1 METILFFISSTRHTC
16 GNRLEGIYRYARG
29 RDWHVQVVERAFRR
43 VNVRR
48 HLDFWKPVGVIAE
61 CGSGASELNAEA
73 FDAVPAVYFDADRAV
88 HGPGCYVALDSAK
101 VGELAAGHLLALDL
115 PHYAFA
121 AFRLPMFW
129 ARERCDAF
137 VTAVQRARGCGVSV
151 FDPGREQAPD
161 VRQQA
166 LEEWVRGLPRPCG
179 VFAANDYVGEE
190 VVNICARTGISVPGD
205 IAVLGVDD
213 DGQICENTMPTLSS
227 IAPDFAHGGYLA
239 AEMLGRLID
248 GEKPRNRLLRYEPG
262 AVVVRQSTR
271 RIACDRKRLAEAVEM
286 IRRRAC
292 EGISVEDVASY
303 IGIPRRTAEMHFRAA
318 TGRSIHEEI
327 DEVRFAKVLALL
339 RNPRQT
345 LDAIPDLCGFSTGVA
360 LRKAFKLRTGLSM
373 REWRARNVPAL
384 SRAGG
389 ADGIHGK
396 R

>member
-16 GNRLEGIYRYARG
+16 GSRLEGIYRYARG
-29 RDWHVQVVERAFRR
+29 RDWHVQVVERAFRK

-48 HLDFWKPVGVIAE
+48 QLDFWKPVGVIAE

-73 FDAVPAVYFDADRAV
+73 FGSVPAVYFDADRAV
-88 HGPGCYVALDSAK
+88 HGPGCYVALDSEK

-129 ARERCDAF
+129 ARERREAF
-137 VTAVQRARGCGVSV
+137 VKAVQRSRGCGVSV
-151 FDPGREQAPD
+151 FDPGREQTPD

-166 LEEWVRGLPRPCG
+166 LEEWVRGLPLPCG

-190 VVNICARTGISVPGD
+190 IVNICARAGISVPDD

-213 DGQICENTMPTLSS
+213 DEQICENTMPTLSS

-248 GEKPRNRLLRYEPG
+248 ADVPRTPFLRYLPG
-262 AVVVRQSTR
+262 TVVVRQSTR
-271 RIACDRKRLAEAVEM
+271 RIAPNRRRIAEAVEM

-292 EGISVEDVASY
+292 EGISVEDVASH
-303 IGIPRRTAEMHFRAA
+303 IGVPRRTAEMHFRAA

-327 DEVRFAKVLALL
+327 DEVRFARALALL
-339 RNPRQT
+339 KNPRQT
-345 LDAIPDLCGFSTGVA
+345 LDAIPDLCGFKTGVA

-373 REWRARNVPAL
+373 REWRARKLCGRPPFAM
-384 SRAGG
+384 
-389 ADGIHGK
+389 
-396 R
+396 

>member
-1 METILFFISSTRHTC
+1 MQTILFFISSTRHTC
-16 GNRLEGIYRYARG
+16 GNRLEGIYRCARG
-29 RDWHVQVVERAFRR
+29 RDWHVQVVERAFHK
-43 VNVRR
+43 VNVKRQ
-48 HLDFWKPVGVIAE
+48 LDFWKPVGVIAE

-73 FDAVPAVYFDADRAV
+73 FGAVPAVYFDADRAV

-129 ARERCDAF
+129 ARERCEAF
-137 VTAVQRARGCGVSV
+137 VEAVRRSRGCGVSV
-151 FDPGREQAPD
+151 FDPGREQTPD

-179 VFAANDYVGEE
+179 IFAANDYVGEE
-190 VVNICARTGISVPGD
+190 VVNICARAGISVPGD

-213 DGQICENTMPTLSS
+213 DEHICENTMPTLSS

-248 GEKPRNRLLRYEPG
+248 GEKPRNRFLRYEPG
-262 AVVVRQSTR
+262 TVVVRQSTR
-271 RIACDRKRLAEAVEM
+271 RIALNRKRLAEAVEM

-303 IGIPRRTAEMHFRAA
+303 IGTSRRTAEMHFRAA

-327 DEVRFAKVLALL
+327 DEVRFAKVLSLL
-339 RNPRQT
+339 KNPRQT
-345 LDAIPDLCGFSTGVA
+345 LDAIPGLCGFSTGVA

-373 REWRARNVPAL
+373 REWRARNVPAF
-384 SRAGG
+384 AQ
-389 ADGIHGK
+389 K
-396 R
+396 

>member
-29 RDWHVQVVERAFRR
+29 RDWHVQVVERAFRK

-48 HLDFWKPVGVIAE
+48 QLDFWNPVGVIAE
-61 CGSGASELNAEA
+61 CGSGADELNAEA
-73 FDAVPAVYFDADRAV
+73 FGSVPAVYFDADRAV

-129 ARERCDAF
+129 ARERCQAF
-137 VTAVQRARGCGVSV
+137 VKAVQRSRGCGVSV
-151 FDPGREQAPD
+151 FDPGREQPPD

-166 LEEWVRGLPRPCG
+166 LEEWVRGLPLPCG

-190 VVNICARTGISVPGD
+190 VVNICVRLGISVPGD

-213 DGQICENTMPTLSS
+213 DEQICESTMPTLSS
-227 IAPDFAHGGYLA
+227 IPPDFARGGYLA
-239 AEMLGRLID
+239 GEMLGRLID
-248 GEKPRNRLLRYEPG
+248 GDEPSTTFLRYEPE

-271 RIACDRKRLAEAVEM
+271 RITLNRERLAEAVEM
-286 IRRRAC
+286 IRRQAC
-292 EGISVEDVASY
+292 EGISAADVVKF
-303 IGIPRRTAEMHFRAA
+303 IGEPRRTAELHFRTAA
-318 TGRSIHEEI
+318 GRSIHEEI

-339 RNPRQT
+339 KNPRQT
-345 LDAIPDLCGFSTGVA
+345 LDSIPDLCGFSTRAA

-384 SRAGG
+384 AQ
-389 ADGIHGK
+389 K
-396 R
+396 